1 MIFDTK
7 RSVSRLLV
15 SAVLLVASL
24 GLIASTT
31 AAPFPD
37 LLPLPDGFQPE
48 GIAIGTGPAFYVGSI
63 PTGAIYR
70 GDLRTG
76 VGAVLVPP
84 QDGHMAIGLKID
96 ERTRLL
102 YVAGGPT
109 GKAFVYDAQSGAN
122 VAVIPLNDGTNTF
135 LNDAVVTQRAVY
147 ITDSFRAQ
155 FYRIPLGKGGRLPAS
170 PVVQVIPLSGDYQH
184 VPEGFNSNGIAATPN
199 GNTLIIVNSALGA
212 LYLVDPLSGHATQID
227 LGGASVPSG
236 DGILL
241 KGKNLFVVQNFLNQ
255 IAVIQLSPDLS
266 SGVLT
271 GAITNPNFR
280 IPTTIARFGSS
291 LYAVNARF
299 DTPPMPDTDYEVV
312 KVPLK

>member
-1 MIFDTK
+1 MLSNTK
-7 RSVSRLLV
+7 RKAPFVLLRVLLLV
-15 SAVLLVASL
+15 SSL

-37 LLPLPDGFQPE
+37 VIPLPDGFQPE
-48 GIAIGTGPAFYVGSI
+48 GIAIGKGPAFYVGSI

-76 VGAVLVPP
+76 EGAVLVPP
-84 QDGHMAIGLKID
+84 QSGHQAIGLKID

-109 GKAFVYDAQSGAN
+109 GKAFVYNAQSGAN
-122 VAVIPLNDGTNTF
+122 VAAIPLNDGTNTF
-135 LNDAVVTQRAVY
+135 LNDVVVTGRAVY

-170 PVVQVIPLSGDYQH
+170 PVVETIPLSGDYQH
-184 VPEGFNSNGIAATPN
+184 VPGGFNVNGIAATPN
-199 GNTLIIVNSALGA
+199 GKTLIIVNSSLGA
-212 LYLVDPLSGHATQID
+212 LYLVDPLNGVATQID

-241 KGKNLFVVQNFLNQ
+241 AGKTLYIVQNFLNQ
-255 IAVIQLSPDLS
+255 IAVVQLSQDLA
-266 SGVLT
+266 SGSVS

-280 IPTTIARFGSS
+280 IPTTIARFGNS

-299 DTPPMPDTDYEVV
+299 DTPPTPDTEYEVV
-312 KVPLK
+312 KVTR